1 MLRILHF
8 VGIINGSDFIDTMI
22 SRLDP
27 TRFEVSVLTG
37 VPPRR
42 PLEGAAYSTDVVGF
56 PFTRRNY
63 HRMLRALL
71 ARVRS
76 FRPHVLHAHHYDES
90 LVGSIARRLG
100 VVPCYVI
107 GHHYSDHIYVLNRGL
122 KRRLFLAGET
132 FSQNVANALVVP
144 TDEVRSLLTER
155 QEPPPCKVSVV
166 PYGIDIEAIRPS
178 SPDAPDKIRREL
190 RLEENYVA
198 MTCCRLNPEKGLQYL
213 LQAVPGLVRRRPDF
227 RLVLVGSGPFETELR
242 DWCQRLDIESVVHFV
257 GFRNDALDWLAAA
270 DVVIQPSLSE
280 SFCQTLV
287 EALALEKPVVM
298 TPVGAAPEVIGDN
311 ARGRLVPVADA
322 QALEE
327 ALAELAGDPPLAR
340 RLARAGREH
349 VLESL
354 SPAGMARSYEEIY
367 LDAYESSGGP
377 PA

>member
-42 PLEGAAYSTDVVGF
+42 PLGGAAYSTDVVGF

-132 FSQNVANALVVP
+132 FSQNVANALVVAH
-144 TDEVRSLLTER
+144 
-155 QEPPPCKVSVV
+155 
-166 PYGIDIEAIRPS
+166 YS
-178 SPDAPDKIRREL
+178 SD
-190 RLEENYVA
+190 
-198 MTCCRLNPEKGLQYL
+198 T
-213 LQAVPGLVRRRPDF
+213 
-227 RLVLVGSGPFETELR
+227 
-242 DWCQRLDIESVVHFV
+242 
-257 GFRNDALDWLAAA
+257 
-270 DVVIQPSLSE
+270 
-280 SFCQTLV
+280 
-287 EALALEKPVVM
+287 
-298 TPVGAAPEVIGDN
+298 
-311 ARGRLVPVADA
+311 
-322 QALEE
+322 
-327 ALAELAGDPPLAR
+327 
-340 RLARAGREH
+340 
-349 VLESL
+349 
-354 SPAGMARSYEEIY
+354 
-367 LDAYESSGGP
+367 
-377 PA
+377 